1 MEKRYLYLIVLT
13 LFCLVEEIKGG
24 ISCQQQTFFF
34 KSITCT
40 PGHPKEHN
48 VTIKKIEDAMPKFI
62 KKEDA
67 TIV

>member
-24 ISCQQQTFFF
+24 ISCLENRFFLHT
-34 KSITCT
+34 ITCT

-48 VTIKKIEDAMPKFI
+48 VTIKKIEDAMPKYF
-62 KKEDA
+62 KKDGA
-67 TIV
+67 RVL

>member
-24 ISCQQQTFFF
+24 ISCR
-34 KSITCT
+34 KHKYIINSIICT

-48 VTIKKIEDAMPKFI
+48 VTIKKIEDAVPKYL
-62 KKEDA
+62 KKEAA
-67 TIV
+67 TLL